1 MQIQVKK
8 SLKKGKLSV
17 IVFLSQKHSTPE
29 VDSLSEN
36 QKVLI
41 DSSVLPDVFNKVL
54 KVKQWLSDGEEESA
68 SLACK
73 KAGISRSAYYKY
85 KDHIFTY
92 EDTGGK
98 VITLHA
104 VLTDKA
110 GILSMFMSVL
120 YESGAN
126 ILTVNQ
132 NIPSGR
138 RAPVSV
144 SFRVTNPD
152 FSVSELISQLKK
164 QDGVKSVHQIF
175 GE

>member
-1 MQIQVKK
+1 MY
-8 SLKKGKLSV
+8 LL
-17 IVFLSQKHSTPE
+17 QKHSTSE
-29 VDSLSEN
+29 VDILSDN
-36 QKVLI
+36 TKLLV
-41 DSSVLPDVFNKVL
+41 DSSVLPDVFIKVL
-54 KVKQWLSDGEEESA
+54 KVKQRLLDGEEESA
-68 SLACK
+68 SVACR

-98 VITLHA
+98 VVTIHA
-104 VLTDKA
+104 VLTDKR

-144 SFRVTNPD
+144 SFRVNSSD
-152 FSVSELISQLKK
+152 FSVAELINQLKEI
-164 QDGVKSVHQIF
+164 DGVKSVHQILD
-175 GE
+175 E

>member
-1 MQIQVKK
+1 M
-8 SLKKGKLSV
+8 SDNTKLLV
-17 IVFLSQKHSTPE
+17 
-29 VDSLSEN
+29 
-36 QKVLI
+36 
-41 DSSVLPDVFNKVL
+41 DSSVLPDVFIKVL
-54 KVKQWLSDGEEESA
+54 KVKQRLLDGEEESA
-68 SLACK
+68 SVACR

-98 VITLHA
+98 VVTIHA
-104 VLTDKA
+104 VLTDKR

-144 SFRVTNPD
+144 SFRVNSSD
-152 FSVSELISQLKK
+152 FSVAELINQLKEI
-164 QDGVKSVHQIF
+164 DGVKSVHQILD
-175 GE
+175 E

>member
-1 MQIQVKK
+1 MRRRWT
-8 SLKKGKLSV
+8 
-17 IVFLSQKHSTPE
+17 FLS
-29 VDSLSEN
+29 DN
-36 QKVLI
+36 QKLI
-41 DSSVLPDVFNKVL
+41 VDSSVLPDVFIKTL
-54 KVKQWLSDGEEESA
+54 KVKQKLLDGEEESA
-68 SLACK
+68 SVACK

-98 VITLHA
+98 IVTVHA

-152 FSVSELISQLKK
+152 LSVSDLINQLK
-164 QDGVKSVHQIF
+164 QIEGVKSVHQIL

>member
-1 MQIQVKK
+1 MSDNVQLLV
-8 SLKKGKLSV
+8 
-17 IVFLSQKHSTPE
+17 
-29 VDSLSEN
+29 
-36 QKVLI
+36 
-41 DSSVLPDVFNKVL
+41 DSSVLPDVFIKVL
-54 KVKQWLSDGEEESA
+54 KVKQSLLEGEEESA
-68 SLACK
+68 SVACK

-85 KDHIFTY
+85 KDHVFTY
-92 EDTGGK
+92 EDTSGK
-98 VITLHA
+98 TVTLHA
-104 VLTDKA
+104 VLTDKR

-144 SFRVTNPD
+144 SFRVTNTD
-152 FSVSELISQLKK
+152 FSVSDLINQLK
-164 QDGVKSVHQIF
+164 QIEGVKSVHQIL

>member
-1 MQIQVKK
+1 M
-8 SLKKGKLSV
+8 
-17 IVFLSQKHSTPE
+17 FLFEKHSTQE
-29 VDSLSEN
+29 VDTLSEN
-36 QKVLI
+36 QKLLI
-41 DSSVLPDVFNKVL
+41 DSSVLPDVFIKTL
-54 KVKQWLSDGEEESA
+54 KVKQWLLDGEEESA
-68 SLACK
+68 SVACK

-85 KDHIFTY
+85 KDHVFTY

-98 VITLHA
+98 VVTLHA

-110 GILSMFMSVL
+110 GILSMFMSAL

-144 SFRVTNPD
+144 SFRATNPC
-152 FSVSELISQLKK
+152 FSVSELISELK
-164 QDGVKSVHQIF
+164 QIEGVKSVHQVL